1 MKKGI
6 SLIILV
12 ITIIIMLIISAM
24 VIGNGINMT
33 SDVEYIRF
41 EKEIEIIEKAVK
53 KSYLKDKIYGVKPS
67 VYATDITNTISLI
80 NNTHG
85 LVLDE
90 DNIYVINEQDLKNMG
105 ITNIKGEYIVD
116 YQKGYV
122 FSLQGI
128 ENEGEIIYTTQKLN

>member
-67 VYATDITNTISLI
+67 GYATDITNNISLI